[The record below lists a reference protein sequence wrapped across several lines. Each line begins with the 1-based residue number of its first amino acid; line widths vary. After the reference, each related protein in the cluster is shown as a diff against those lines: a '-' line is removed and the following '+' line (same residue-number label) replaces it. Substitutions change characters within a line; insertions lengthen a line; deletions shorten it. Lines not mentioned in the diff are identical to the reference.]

1 MVGLGG
7 GAEPEHKKRCYEHI
21 LPYYQV

>member
-7 GAEPEHKKRCYEHI
+7 GAEPERKKRCYEHI